1 MPAPEKIAKE
11 FPKEGDL
18 QLFRLEKLH
27 EFKCVGCQESKK
39 SKMVAVRSRDWSKL
53 LCNGCYGL
61 AQSKKE

>member
-1 MPAPEKIAKE
+1 MPAPEKIIKE

-27 EFKCVGCQESKK
+27 EFLCVRCQETKK
-39 SKMVAVRSRDWSKL
+39 AKLVAVQAGDWSKL

-61 AQSKKE
+61 LKSKTN

>member
-1 MPAPEKIAKE
+1 MSPPEKIAKE

-27 EFKCVGCQESKK
+27 EFNCVRCQESKK
-39 SKMVAVRSRDWSKL
+39 SKTVAVQSGDWSKL

-61 AQSKKE
+61 VQSKKD

>member
-18 QLFRLEKLH
+18 QLFRLVKLH
-27 EFKCVGCQESKK
+27 EFKCGRCQDTKK
-39 SKMVAVRSRDWSKL
+39 SKMVAIQDGDWSKL

>member
-1 MPAPEKIAKE
+1 MPAPETIIKE

-27 EFKCVGCQESKK
+27 EFLCVRCQETKK
-39 SKMVAVRSRDWSKL
+39 VKLVAVQAGDWSKL

-61 AQSKKE
+61 LKSKTT

>member
-18 QLFRLEKLH
+18 QLFRLEKSH
-27 EFKCVGCQESKK
+27 EFQCIRCQEQKK
-39 SKMVAVRSRDWSKL
+39 SKLVVVQSDDWSKL

-61 AQSKKE
+61 LLSQRK

>member
-1 MPAPEKIAKE
+1 MPAPEKIIKE

-27 EFKCVGCQESKK
+27 EFLCVRCQDTKK
-39 SKMVAVRSRDWSKL
+39 SKLVAVRSGDWSQL

-61 AQSKKE
+61 LNSKKN

>member
-1 MPAPEKIAKE
+1 MPAPEKITKE

-27 EFKCVGCQESKK
+27 ELKCVRCQDTKK
-39 SKMVAVRSRDWSKL
+39 SKLVVVQGDDWNKL

-61 AQSKKE
+61 AMLKKE